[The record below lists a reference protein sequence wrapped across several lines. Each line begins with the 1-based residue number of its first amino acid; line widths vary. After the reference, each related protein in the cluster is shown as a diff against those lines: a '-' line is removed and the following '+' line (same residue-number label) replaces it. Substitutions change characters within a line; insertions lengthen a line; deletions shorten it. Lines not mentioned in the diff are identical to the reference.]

1 MEMENKINTC
11 LTCYKI
17 SDIKL
22 SCNHNY
28 CIYCLKHF
36 YKSNSNNFIYHCY
49 YCNQFLSINDLK
61 LLNIELKNIFS
72 SGKLEQIKY
81 LIEQK
86 EFIWKN
92 EYFDE
97 AASNGH
103 LDVVKFLH
111 SIGKDCTTNAMD
123 DASNYGHIEIVKFLH
138 SIGKDCTTKAMDWA
152 SKNGHLEIVKYL
164 HSIGKEYTEW
174 AMDWASENGHLE
186 VVKFLHSIGAH
197 CTRSAMDWASEN
209 GHLEVVKF
217 LHSIRSEEHTS
228 ELQSQ

>member
-22 SCNHNY
+22 SCNHHY
-28 CIYCLKHF
+28 CIYCLKDF
-36 YKSNSNNFIYHCY
+36 YNFNSNSNNFIYRCY

-61 LLNIELKNIFS
+61 LLNIELNEKIIKNIFS

-152 SKNGHLEIVKYL
+152 S
-164 HSIGKEYTEW
+164 
-174 AMDWASENGHLE
+174 ENGHLE
-186 VVKFLHSIGAH
+186 VVKFLHSIGAP
-197 CTRSAMDWASEN
+197 CTTDAMN
-209 GHLEVVKF
+209 
-217 LHSIRSEEHTS
+217 
-228 ELQSQ
+228 